1 MAHAPQDAALSGA
14 PHTAD
19 AGNST
24 TEELEGYEFPTH
36 RLKKCLSD
44 SGRTPLVLVAC
55 GSFSPITYLHLRIFE
70 MALDWCRYNSEFEVV
85 GTEPIQHLGHGK
97 R

>member
-1 MAHAPQDAALSGA
+1 M
-14 PHTAD
+14 
-19 AGNST
+19 
-24 TEELEGYEFPTH
+24 
-36 RLKKCLSD
+36 
-44 SGRTPLVLVAC
+44 VLVAC